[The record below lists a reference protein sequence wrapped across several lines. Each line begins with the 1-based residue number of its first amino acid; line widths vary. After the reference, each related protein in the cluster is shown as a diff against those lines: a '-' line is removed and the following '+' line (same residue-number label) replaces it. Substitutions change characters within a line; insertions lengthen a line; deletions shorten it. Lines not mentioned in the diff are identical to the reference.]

1 MSAFGI
7 VGGVLVWGWEGA
19 ATVHVALSW
28 KARGWIGAFR
38 TRWVH
43 VGMIRTS

>member
-1 MSAFGI
+1 MRGWK
-7 VGGVLVWGWEGA
+7 GTGVVDRL
-19 ATVHVALSW
+19 HVAL
-28 KARGWIGAFR
+28 GWIGAFR